1 VNARQWV
8 VVGAVLAVIGGVLAF
23 ALENKD
29 ASALGVSLRPFG
41 GVLLVVGVLLL
52 GAVAIAGMHGGSA
65 DPSQQAADKGS
76 GGGEFENIK
85 AIGGLIAVVAGITAV
100 AILAVIAVT
109 RLGSDKSST
118 VAVTSSAFGVIS
130 AVVGAYLGIKISSE
144 TNAKAGD
151 EANAKASKEAKNA
164 AVAQHVAHITSSELE
179 AVKATASDLV
189 TPEQA
194 AKIKA
199 ARIAAGEEAARSMG
213 PHPGG
218 GSA

>member
-1 VNARQWV
+1 VNARQWA
-8 VVGAVLAVIGGVLAF
+8 VVGAVLAVVGGVLAF

-41 GVLLVVGVLLL
+41 GVLLMVGVLLL
-52 GAVAIAGMHGGSA
+52 GAVAIAGMHGGGAGS
-65 DPSQQAADKGS
+65 SQQAEGKGS

-144 TNAKAGD
+144 TTAKSSD
-151 EANAKASKEAKNA
+151 EAKNA
-164 AVAQHVAHITSSELE
+164 AISQRDAEVAQQKLASMTQVVEEVVPGKADE
-179 AVKATASDLV
+179 VKAKGF
-189 TPEQA
+189 Q
-194 AKIKA
+194 
-199 ARIAAGEEAARSMG
+199 AGEEATRTG
-213 PHPGG
+213 DPPPPGG
-218 GSA
+218 GIP

>member
-1 VNARQWV
+1 VNARQWA

-52 GAVAIAGMHGGSA
+52 GAVAIAGMHGGGA
-65 DPSQQAADKGS
+65 GPSQQAADKGS

-100 AILAVIAVT
+100 VILAVIAVT

-151 EANAKASKEAKNA
+151 EAKNA
-164 AVAQHVAHITSSELE
+164 AVAQHVAHVTSRELE

-213 PHPGG
+213 PLPGG